1 MPEDKDPSAHET
13 DPYTRE
19 RGETGPIADRIW
31 RTLSATVRT
40 VGSGEERLRS
50 AVQAA
55 LKDESVA
62 ALVTNLL
69 PRELVSQLVR
79 TADVLKDDLTAQ
91 VGKQVG
97 DFLRHVEVGR
107 EVRSMLSGLSL
118 QVKAEI
124 RFVAT
129 DEGSLRPKVK
139 SDVDVGVSPEASLD
153 DPAFAATSETAEAPP
168 APEPEPEPEPEPKT
182 AAPKP
187 RRKPAKTRTTRRKT
201 ASSTRKPAGKS
212 TARRKPARK
221 KPAPK

>member
-1 MPEDKDPSAHET
+1 MPEDKDPAARDNDS
-13 DPYTRE
+13 YSRE
-19 RGETGPIADRIW
+19 RGETGAIADRIW

-62 ALVTNLL
+62 AVVTSLL

-91 VGKQVG
+91 VGRQVG

-124 RFVAT
+124 RFVAN
-129 DEGSLRPKVK
+129 DDGGLRPKVQG
-139 SDVDVGVSPEASLD
+139 DVDVGATSDQAPEA
-153 DPAFAATSETAEAPP
+153 PASEAPAEAAAEPKPAEPQPAPKAKPP
-168 APEPEPEPEPEPKT
+168 ARK
-182 AAPKP
+182 APK
-187 RRKPAKTRTTRRKT
+187 KPAKPRTARRKT
-201 ASSTRKPAGKS
+201 SASRKPAGAS
-212 TARRKPARK
+212 SARRKPARK
-221 KPAPK
+221 KSSPK